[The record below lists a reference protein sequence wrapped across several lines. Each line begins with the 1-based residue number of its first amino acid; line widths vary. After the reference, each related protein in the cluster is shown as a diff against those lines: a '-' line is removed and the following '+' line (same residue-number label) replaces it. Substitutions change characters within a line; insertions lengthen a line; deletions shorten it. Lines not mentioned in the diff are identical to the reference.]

1 MRISDVFTMGG
12 DLGNGYSGSSGSSG
26 SSGYG
31 GYRCYGDYGGDCF
44 SGSRPFRAPIQVG
57 ASFDKEDKGGY

>member
-12 DLGNGYSGSSGSSG
+12 DLGNGYGGY
-26 SSGYG
+26 SGYG

-44 SGSRPFRAPIQVG
+44 SGSRPFRAPYQVEITDLRH
-57 ASFDKEDKGGY
+57 DKEDNKAY

>member
-12 DLGNGYSGSSGSSG
+12 DWGN
-26 SSGYG
+26 GYG

-44 SGSRPFRAPIQVG
+44 SGSRPFKAPIQVD
-57 ASFDKEDKGGY
+57 APDLRHDKEDNKAY

>member
-12 DLGNGYSGSSGSSG
+12 DLGNGYGGYSGY
-26 SSGYG
+26 SGYG

-44 SGSRPFRAPIQVG
+44 SGSRPFKAPIQVEIP
-57 ASFDKEDKGGY
+57 DKEDNKAY